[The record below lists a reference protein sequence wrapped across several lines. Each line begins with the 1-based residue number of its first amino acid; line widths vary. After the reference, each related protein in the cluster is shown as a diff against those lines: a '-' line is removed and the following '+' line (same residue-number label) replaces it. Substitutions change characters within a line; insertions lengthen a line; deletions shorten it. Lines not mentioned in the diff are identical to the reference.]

1 MEKNLELQKVLSYE
15 GNVIEINEKGMWNAT
30 QMAKPFGKQ
39 ASKWIELDQTQ
50 ELIKEIAINRKML
63 MVDLVQ
69 VTHGG
74 NDLRKTGTWIHES
87 LIIDFAQWLNVKF
100 RVWCNNQIE
109 TLMREGKVELK
120 LPQTY
125 LEALEALVES
135 TKRIEVLKLQKNKLS
150 SENEELV
157 DALEFTIPLA
167 EFAGTVA
174 DKAQSILMRDM
185 AKLVCNEKFK
195 IGEKKLYSWLR
206 EKNILMKDNSPYQA
220 YINQHYFEVEE
231 RVIDTP
237 YGTKVVGRTT
247 KVTGRGQV
255 FISEKMRKDF
265 PEMN

>member
-15 GNVIEINEKGMWNAT
+15 DNIIEINEKEMWSAT
-30 QMAKPFGKQ
+30 QMAKPFNKR
-39 ASKWIELDQTQ
+39 SLDWLKLDQTQ
-50 ELIKEIAINRKML
+50 EYMKEVAEVRKITL
-63 MVDLVQ
+63 SDLVQ
-69 VTHGG
+69 VTRGDNG
-74 NDLRKTGTWIHES
+74 STWIHEK
-87 LIIDFAQWLNVKF
+87 LVIEFARWCNIKF
-100 RVWCNNQIE
+100 SVWCNDQIE
-109 TLMREGKVELK
+109 TLMRTGKVELK

-125 LEALEALVES
+125 LEALEALVVSKKEEERLRLENNS
-135 TKRIEVLKLQKNKLS
+135 LTS
-150 SENEELV
+150 DNEELV

-195 IGEKKLYSWLR
+195 MGEKKLYSWLR
-206 EKNILMKDNSPYQA
+206 EKNILMRDNSPYQA

-255 FISEKMRKDF
+255 FISEKMRKEF